1 MKLDGPTT
9 GRGHVCASVPLL
21 AVFATHMLATTN
33 RMIRTGRGAYESS
46 RADEGPGPLTFLF
59 FERWALV
66 ARDAC
71 GGLVI
76 IDGCPL
82 TGISPH
88 RVRLRRILQRG
99 PPTRTNPAHV
109 ATIVFVDFTRTSV
122 DVTPICVDFLR
133 SRIALLGLVSV
144 LVDAASMSHRF
155 ARIFRGTWIYHR
167 FTVDLHQP
175 HIDLC

>member
-1 MKLDGPTT
+1 
-9 GRGHVCASVPLL
+9 
-21 AVFATHMLATTN
+21 MLATTN
-33 RMIRTGRGAYESS
+33 KIIRTGRGAYEIS

-88 RVRLRRILQRG
+88 RMRLRRILQRG

-109 ATIVFVDFTRTSV
+109 ATIDL
-122 DVTPICVDFLR
+122 ICVDFLVLEIFFHWFHKQR
-133 SRIALLGLVSV
+133 SLRDSCQAFPNTDG
-144 LVDAASMSHRF
+144 
-155 ARIFRGTWIYHR
+155 W
-167 FTVDLHQP
+167 P
-175 HIDLC
+175 

>member
-1 MKLDGPTT
+1 MIRT
-9 GRGHVCASVPLL
+9 GRGAHEIKRADDGATYFSIFL
-21 AVFATHMLATTN
+21 AVFVTHMLATTN

-109 ATIVFVDFTRTSV
+109 ATIDLRFMVKYCSSSMCRSSCASRGQNFTISPACAPPHVPRGNLISR
-122 DVTPICVDFLR
+122 FLQH
-133 SRIALLGLVSV
+133 VPFF
-144 LVDAASMSHRF
+144 M
-155 ARIFRGTWIYHR
+155 
-167 FTVDLHQP
+167 
-175 HIDLC
+175 